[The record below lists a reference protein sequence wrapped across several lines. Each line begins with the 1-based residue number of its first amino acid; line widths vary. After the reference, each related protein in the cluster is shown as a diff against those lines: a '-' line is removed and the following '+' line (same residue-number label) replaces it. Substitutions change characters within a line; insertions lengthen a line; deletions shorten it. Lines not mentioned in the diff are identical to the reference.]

1 MYSLRFPFELPPGR
15 FLTEP
20 HLRTVVGDLDF
31 GLDQTDGFYV
41 ITVKGFASEDTAAGF
56 MPRIWAGL
64 AWALINR
71 HLPAKANMELQKVP
85 SCADKAINGERV
97 AVEQRSGVAVE
108 QERIIKAG
116 RPAILLSDAEYR
128 TVTASQV
135 EVSVGTRASDVLPFL
150 IEGAGFPNAPVVL
163 GVEKIRVALD
173 LYRESITEES
183 ANARFLTLVMTL
195 EALAERKARPTSIV
209 QLLGEFGEKLDIL
222 EKNLSSKPEELAALE
237 SLKRELIFRKEDSIR
252 STIRSLV
259 LNTLSASGAT
269 DTEVVAEEAVEAYDK
284 RSTLLHKGS
293 MPHGEV
299 QRTIGSLQH
308 IVERVIRE
316 KFLEAVADH
325 DDP

>member
-1 MYSLRFPFELPPGR
+1 
-15 FLTEP
+15 
-20 HLRTVVGDLDF
+20 
-31 GLDQTDGFYV
+31 
-41 ITVKGFASEDTAAGF
+41 
-56 MPRIWAGL
+56 
-64 AWALINR
+64 
-71 HLPAKANMELQKVP
+71 
-85 SCADKAINGERV
+85 
-97 AVEQRSGVAVE
+97 
-108 QERIIKAG
+108 
-116 RPAILLSDAEYR
+116 
-128 TVTASQV
+128 
-135 EVSVGTRASDVLPFL
+135 
-150 IEGAGFPNAPVVL
+150 
-163 GVEKIRVALD
+163 
-173 LYRESITEES
+173 
-183 ANARFLTLVMTL
+183 MTL

-293 MPHGEV
+293 LPHGEV

>member
-1 MYSLRFPFELPPGR
+1 
-15 FLTEP
+15 
-20 HLRTVVGDLDF
+20 
-31 GLDQTDGFYV
+31 
-41 ITVKGFASEDTAAGF
+41 
-56 MPRIWAGL
+56 
-64 AWALINR
+64 
-71 HLPAKANMELQKVP
+71 
-85 SCADKAINGERV
+85 
-97 AVEQRSGVAVE
+97 
-108 QERIIKAG
+108 
-116 RPAILLSDAEYR
+116 
-128 TVTASQV
+128 V

-293 MPHGEV
+293 LPHGEV